1 MFDHFD
7 CLYIDGRWVKSHGAS
22 DISIENPAT
31 LETFARV
38 PASDTTDV
46 DLAVRAARNAQQT
59 WSETPLA
66 RRIEL
71 MQRMLELFKERRET
85 IIEWEAKELGAP
97 VSFGKQA
104 HCDYQF
110 DRIASYIEL
119 ASRVELESAFAA
131 STVYREPIGVVAC
144 LTPWNYPLGQI
155 VQKMI
160 PAVLMGNTVV
170 VKPSQLTPLTAYLLF
185 DAFDRAGFPAGVVN
199 LVTGKGADLGR
210 YISTHPD
217 VDMVSFT
224 GSTRVGIELSQ
235 LALGSV
241 KRISLEL
248 GGKSPYIWLPSE
260 SYEAALP
267 KLLGSIFLNSGQTCT
282 SLSRLLVPRKD
293 LERIERS
300 LVEAVSRLRVG
311 DPLDPA
317 TDIGPVASRA
327 QYDKIS
333 DYIRIG
339 LAEGARLLVGGLP
352 DNPDN
357 GYWIAPTVFSDV
369 SNKMR
374 IAQEEIFGPVLCV
387 IPYDTIDE
395 AIDMANDTIYGL
407 NAAVY
412 GPKDMAVAVAKR
424 IKSGNVYINDAPRD
438 LTAPF
443 GGYKQSGL
451 GREGG
456 LYGLLEFTELKTVYD
471 HGN

>member
-7 CLYIDGRWVKSHGAS
+7 ALYIDGRWVPSHGSSGIAV
-22 DISIENPAT
+22 ENPAT
-31 LETFARV
+31 LETFAHV
-38 PASDTTDV
+38 PAADTTDV
-46 DLAVRAARNAQQT
+46 DRAVRAARAAQEAWQA
-59 WSETPLA
+59 TPLSS
-66 RRIEL
+66 RIER
-71 MQRMLELFKERRET
+71 MQRMLERFKSWRET
-85 IIEWEAKELGAP
+85 IIALEADELGAP
-97 VSFGKQA
+97 VSFGAQA

-110 DRIASYIEL
+110 ERIASYIEL
-119 ASRVELESAFAA
+119 ASRVELETPFAR

-185 DAFDRAGFPAGVVN
+185 DAFDKAGFPPGVVN

-210 YISTHPD
+210 YICTHPE

-282 SLSRLLVPRKD
+282 SLSRLLVPKRD
-293 LERIERS
+293 LKRIEPL

-311 DPLDPA
+311 DPKDPS
-317 TDIGPVASRA
+317 TDIGPVSSRA
-327 QYDKIS
+327 QFEKITR
-333 DYIRIG
+333 YIRLG
-339 LAEGARLLVGGLP
+339 LEEGARLLVGGVP
-352 DNPDN
+352 DNPDR
-357 GYWIAPTVFSDV
+357 GYYIAPTVFSDV
-369 SNKMR
+369 SNSMR

-387 IPYDTIDE
+387 IAYDTIDE
-395 AIDMANDTIYGL
+395 AVALANDTVYGL
-407 NAAVY
+407 NAAVF
-412 GPKDMAVAVAKR
+412 GPREQAVAVAKR
-424 IKSGNVYINDAPRD
+424 LKSGNVYVNNGPRD

-471 HGN
+471 H